1 MHPLFHPLFLQFI
14 LYFNEQQ
21 DYFECHEVLE
31 EYWKSVSSNDKSHA
45 LTAWILL
52 STGMYH
58 WRRNNRI
65 GAKRSLENAQ
75 KRFTL
80 DPHSEYYS
88 GIDMD
93 DMHRKLKNSIELI
106 NKSKEFKPFTLSI
119 LSNELNQLIQKQ
131 QMPFALIG
139 EELIHKHMRRDRSE
153 ILKAREEKRR
163 NRH

>member
-31 EYWKSVSSNDKSHA
+31 EYWKSVSPNDKSHA

-58 WRRNNRI
+58 WRRNNRA
-65 GAKRSLENAQ
+65 GAKRSLENAK
-75 KRFTL
+75 KRFSL
-80 DPHSEYYS
+80 DLNSEYYS
-88 GIDMD
+88 GIDMAE
-93 DMHRKLKNSIELI
+93 MHLNLENSIALI
-106 NKSKEFKPFTLSI
+106 IQSKEFKPFTLSI
-119 LSNELNQLIQKQ
+119 LSDELNQRIQKQ
-131 QMPFALIG
+131 QMPLALIG

-163 NRH
+163 NRQ